1 MDIHDENKFN
11 NIWFYTEMRQKLY
24 NKGSDF
30 WFANE
35 KYGEMGGDNSH
46 MAAFSC
52 YNTPFFSEICKGIFN
67 VEVFGY
73 VETRNQFVSMVLYS
87 VL

>member
-1 MDIHDENKFN
+1 MTKTSSTTFDIIQKWGKN
-11 NIWFYTEMRQKLY
+11 YTTKEATFDLQMK
-24 NKGSDF
+24 
-30 WFANE
+30 
-35 KYGEMGGDNSH
+35 KYGEMGGDKSH

-67 VEVFGY
+67 VEVFGS

>member
-1 MDIHDENKFN
+1 MK
-11 NIWFYTEMRQKLY
+11 
-24 NKGSDF
+24 
-30 WFANE
+30 

-67 VEVFGY
+67 VEVFGS

>member
-1 MDIHDENKFN
+1 MK
-11 NIWFYTEMRQKLY
+11 
-24 NKGSDF
+24 
-30 WFANE
+30 

-67 VEVFGY
+67 VEVFG
-73 VETRNQFVSMVLYS
+73 S
-87 VL
+87 VLTIELIIQSVS